1 MKKLNLHQV
10 LEITGGD
17 ASEQSDINVTEVSSL
32 IDASTESLSFLG
44 NKRYVNQIK
53 DSKAAV
59 ILVDREFDTKGFDKL
74 FISCDNPSD
83 SFTKVVNF
91 FAPPIIEYP
100 PGIDSKAFIS
110 ESAQIGKDVYIGP
123 GASIMD
129 GAIISDNS
137 VICANAY
144 VGHHAQ
150 IGSFSILYPNCT
162 VRERCKIGKR
172 VILHSSCAVGT
183 DGFGFIPGKD
193 GHKKIPQV
201 GIVEIQDDV
210 EVGSCTTID
219 RARFGKTIIGEGTK
233 LDNLIQIGHN
243 VIIGKHCF
251 IVSLVAI
258 AGSVQIGNFVTIA
271 GQAGISGHLQIGDGC
286 TIMGKAGVTRDLSP
300 GEVVMGM
307 PATSRREFIG
317 ERAQIR
323 KISKLEKRLK
333 ELEDKIN
340 KLN

>member
-1 MKKLNLHQV
+1 MKALNLSQIIE
-10 LEITGGD
+10 LTGGE
-17 ASEQSDINVTEVSSL
+17 ANREGDITITNAGSLNEATEN
-32 IDASTESLSFLG
+32 SLSFLG
-44 NKRYVNQIK
+44 NKRYIAQINTT
-53 DSKAAV
+53 KAAAV
-59 ILVDREFDTKGFDKL
+59 LVDQQFDTTGFDRL
-74 FISCDNPSD
+74 FISCENPSEA
-83 SFTKVVNF
+83 FTKIVNF
-91 FAPPIIEYP
+91 FAPPNIEYP
-100 PGIDSKAFIS
+100 PSIHPS
-110 ESAQIGKDVYIGP
+110 
-123 GASIMD
+123 ASIADNAKIGEGVHIGAGVIIMD
-129 GAIISDNS
+129 NAEIDDNTI
-137 VICANAY
+137 ICANSSI
-144 VGHHAQ
+144 GHEVT
-150 IGSFSILYPNCT
+150 IGSNTIIYPNCV
-162 VRERCKIGKR
+162 VRERCTIGKR
-172 VILHSSCAVGT
+172 VILQSGAIIGT

-193 GHKKIPQV
+193 GHKRIPQV
-201 GIVEIQDDV
+201 GIVEIQDNV

-286 TIMGKAGVTRDLSP
+286 TIMGKAGVTRDLKP

-307 PATSRREFIG
+307 PATSRREFIAD
-317 ERAQIR
+317 RAQLR

-333 ELEDKIN
+333 EIEK

>member
-1 MKKLNLHQV
+1 MKALKLSQILA
-10 LEITGGD
+10 I
-17 ASEQSDINVTEVSSL
+17 SEGTANRDSDVIINEVSSL
-32 IDASTESLSFLG
+32 IDGNNHSISFLG
-44 NKRYVNQIK
+44 NRRYISQIK
-53 DSKAAV
+53 DSKAGI
-59 ILVDREFDTKGFDKL
+59 ILVDNDFDTAGFDRL
-74 FISCDNPSD
+74 FVSCEDPSA
-83 SFTKVVNF
+83 SFTKIADH
-91 FAPPIIEYP
+91 FAPPIIEYT
-100 PGIDSKAFIS
+100 PGIDSTAH
-110 ESAQIGKDVYIGP
+110 IGQNTTIGENVYIGP
-123 GASIMD
+123 GAIIMD
-129 GAIISDNS
+129 GASIDDNS

-144 VGHHAQ
+144 VGHHVT
-150 IGSFSILYPNCT
+150 IGAYSILYPNSA
-162 VRERCKIGKR
+162 VRERCEVGQR
-172 VILHSSCAVGT
+172 VILHSSCVIGS

-201 GIVEIQDDV
+201 GIVQLQDDV

-286 TIMGKAGVTRDLSP
+286 TIMGKAGVTRDLKP

-307 PATSRREFIG
+307 PATSRREFIAD
-317 ERAQIR
+317 RIQLR

-333 ELEDKIN
+333 ELEDKF
-340 KLN
+340 K